1 MLLLLQNI
9 HVLHEAYNKPIA
21 CLSFFCAQEGEQK
34 LLMIFILDAYNRIF
48 TRMENETQDEK
59 LKHDLHKVKEQM
71 NKLKAHYFS
80 GKHANIEKYVTELL
94 ALKVSPV
101 MLMIPNSKHILE
113 KSCRQIGNTCLFL
126 GKEVGLSM
134 KL

>member
-1 MLLLLQNI
+1 MPL
-9 HVLHEAYNKPIA
+9 
-21 CLSFFCAQEGEQK
+21 FFCAQEGEQK
-34 LLMIFILDAYNRIF
+34 LLMIIILDAYNRIF

-59 LKHDLHKVKEQM
+59 LKHDLHEVKEQM
-71 NKLKAHYFS
+71 NKLKTHYFS
-80 GKHANIEKYVTELL
+80 GNANIKKYVTELL
-94 ALKVSPV
+94 ALKVSLV

-113 KSCRQIGNTCLFL
+113 KSCREIGNTCLFL